1 MHDFC
6 TIHSQVLYFTR
17 TDCTDNLRLKKR
29 TQAVVVVVV
38 LTNGGRG
45 CRRLESTELPALA
58 QPQVSTAT
66 QARLPMP
73 HHYTAVEIIV
83 PLQARTL
90 SFVQANAYD
99 NSYRKRAAFLITFF
113 IFLPIPLAHTMSFNT
128 INMSGT
134 TIRRRKKKSL
144 VLSC

>member
-1 MHDFC
+1 MPTTGKHRA
-6 TIHSQVLYFTR
+6 S
-17 TDCTDNLRLKKR
+17 
-29 TQAVVVVVV
+29 
-38 LTNGGRG
+38 
-45 CRRLESTELPALA
+45 SLA

-66 QARLPMP
+66 QARLPVP

-113 IFLPIPLAHTMSFNT
+113 TFLPIPLAQTMSFNT

-134 TIRRRKKKSL
+134 TIRRRKKKITRAL
-144 VLSC
+144 VLNPKQQPTVVLNTRGDGVTARRPMRQGTL